1 MEFLTAYHT
10 DIGIRKKTNQDS
22 MMILKAE
29 SSGRKIV
36 FAAVC
41 DGMGGLA
48 KGELASATMCRSLEA
63 WLMERFPILL
73 AKGFS
78 PDDIWNEWER
88 LVEFTNRAI
97 SNYASDNRT
106 SLGTTCTALLLLDNI
121 FYLMNVGDSRI
132 YRLSDNIYQLTKD
145 QTVVQRE
152 IDAGRMTYE
161 EALTNPDRS
170 VLLQC
175 IGATPDVHPDYIS
188 GVVNPGDAFLLCCD
202 GFRHVVSADEFYQA
216 FHPSLMTSPEIM
228 QQKLQE
234 ITELNKQRLEDDNI
248 SAMLIKLA
256 V

>member
-1 MEFLTAYHT
+1 MNYLTASYT

-22 MMILKAE
+22 MIILKAE
-29 SSGRKIV
+29 SSCRKIV
-36 FAAVC
+36 FASVC

-63 WLMERFPILL
+63 WLIERFPILL

-78 PDDIWNEWER
+78 PDDIWDEWEK
-88 LVEFTNRAI
+88 LIEFTNRAI
-97 SNYASDNRT
+97 SNYATDNRT

-132 YRLSDNIYQLTKD
+132 YRLSDNIYQITKD

-161 EALTNPDRS
+161 EAMTHPERS

-175 IGATPDVHPDYIS
+175 IGASADVHPDYIS
-188 GVVNPGDAFLLCCD
+188 GVANPGDVFLLCSD
-202 GFRHVVSADEFYQA
+202 GFRHVVSAEEFYQA
-216 FHPSLMTSPEIM
+216 FNPQMMISTDIM
-228 QQKLQE
+228 EQKLQE
-234 ITELNKQRLEDDNI
+234 ITEINKQRMEDDNI
-248 SAMLIKLA
+248 SALLIKLA
-256 V
+256 

>member
-1 MEFLTAYHT
+1 MNYLTASYT

-22 MMILKAE
+22 MIILKAE
-29 SSGRKIV
+29 SSGHKIV
-36 FAAVC
+36 FASVC

-78 PDDIWNEWER
+78 PDDVWDEWEK
-88 LVEFTNRAI
+88 LIEFTNRAI
-97 SNYASDNRT
+97 SNYAADNRT

-132 YRLSDNIYQLTKD
+132 YRLSDNIYQITKD

-161 EALTNPDRS
+161 EAMTNPERS

-175 IGATPDVHPDYIS
+175 IGASADVHPDYIS
-188 GVVNPGDAFLLCCD
+188 GVANLGDVFLLCSD
-202 GFRHVVSADEFYQA
+202 GFRHVVAAEEFYQA
-216 FHPSLMTSPEIM
+216 FNPQMMTSVDIM
-228 QQKLQE
+228 EQKLRE
-234 ITELNKQRLEDDNI
+234 ITEINKQRMEDDNI

-256 V
+256 